1 MGEGYRVIARRWFLT
16 SCAAVLAAP
25 LVASAQ
31 RIDTWAA
38 HTGLL
43 DLSRDWQRYPGAS
56 PGPLK
61 TPPIVITEQ
70 GRSVLRL
77 ETDHESVAIWRPVQI
92 EPAAAWRLAWEWRV
106 LKLPE
111 GGDVRVP
118 TRNDQAARVMVLFEG
133 MKAIIYVWD
142 TTAPVG
148 TVVRPETFEPLDR
161 VLMVIRSGRSL
172 AGHWLRER
180 REVYQDYRRQFGE
193 TPRRVKAVGL
203 ESHSDDVAGQSKVE
217 FGAIGFER
225 Q

>member
-1 MGEGYRVIARRWFLT
+1 MMIIRAALAVALT
-16 SCAAVLAAP
+16 LGLLAAP
-25 LVASAQ
+25 RGASAQ

-38 HTGLL
+38 HTGIL
-43 DLSRDWQRYPGAS
+43 DLSRDWQRYPGSS

-61 TPPIVITEQ
+61 TPPIVIMEQ
-70 GRSVLRL
+70 GRPVLRL

-92 EPAAAWRLAWEWRV
+92 DSAAARRLAWEWRV

-111 GGDVRVP
+111 GGDVRVS

-142 TTAPVG
+142 TTAPAG

-161 VLMVIRSGRSL
+161 VFMVIRSGSSL

>member
-1 MGEGYRVIARRWFLT
+1 MISRRSFLAT
-16 SCAAVLAAP
+16 AAAATLAAP
-25 LVASAQ
+25 IVASAQ
-31 RIDTWAA
+31 RIDTWVT
-38 HTGLL
+38 HTGIL
-43 DLSRDWQRYPGAS
+43 DLSRDWQRYPGSS

-61 TPPIVITEQ
+61 TPPIVIIEQ

-92 EPAAAWRLAWEWRV
+92 DSAAARRLAWEWRV

-203 ESHSDDVAGQSKVE
+203 ESHSDDVADHSTVE
-217 FGAIGFER
+217 FGAIGFEH